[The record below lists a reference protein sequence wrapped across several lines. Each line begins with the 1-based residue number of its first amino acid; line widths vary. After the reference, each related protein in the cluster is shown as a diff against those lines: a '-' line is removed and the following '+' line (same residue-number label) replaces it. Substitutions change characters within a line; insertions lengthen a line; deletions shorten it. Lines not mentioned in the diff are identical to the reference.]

1 MLAVVL
7 PVYAFSGAEI
17 TYLNPFSDTELL
29 KTLAAK
35 MYEDSPPLIEITTIG
50 FLLNVFLNETS

>member
-1 MLAVVL
+1 MLAGVL

-17 TYLNPFSDTELL
+17 TYLNPFSETDLL

-35 MYEDSPPLIEITTIG
+35 IYEDSPPRIEIITIG
-50 FLLNVFLNETS
+50 LLLNVFLNETS